1 MNSAQLRRLLYRLKN
16 QYATTNNAVVFV
28 AFFIAISWAWGSV
41 SVMQRNYKLQ
51 REIDSKERQATLM
64 TLENERLKYEKK
76 YYESD
81 EYKEMAVRQRLGLVM
96 PGENVVILPANSDA
110 AKQWDASQQTKQ
122 AANKPLEKPSNFET
136 WMTFLL
142 GGNRR
147 D

>member
-1 MNSAQLRRLLYRLKN
+1 MDSARVRRLLYRLKN

-51 REIDSKERQATLM
+51 REIDSKERQVTLM
-64 TLENERLKYEKK
+64 GLENERLKYEKK
-76 YYESD
+76 YYQSD
-81 EYKEMAVRQRLGLVM
+81 EYKEMAVRQRLGLVI
-96 PGENVVILPANSDA
+96 PGENVVILPANSAA
-110 AKQWDASQQTKQ
+110 AKQWDTSQQTKQ
-122 AANKPLEKPSNFET
+122 AVTKPIEKPSNFET

>member
-1 MNSAQLRRLLYRLKN
+1 MDSARIRRLVYKLKN
-16 QYATTNNAVVFV
+16 QYATTNNAVVAV

-64 TLENERLKYEKK
+64 SLENERLKYEQK
-76 YYESD
+76 YYQSD

-96 PGENVVILPANSDA
+96 PGEKVVSLPANSVG
-110 AKQWDASQQTKQ
+110 AKQWDASQQQKQ
-122 AANKPLEKPSNFET
+122 TTNRVIEKPTNFES

-142 GGNRR
+142 GGNRHN
-147 D
+147 

>member
-1 MNSAQLRRLLYRLKN
+1 MQNPQLRRILYKIKN
-16 QYATTNNAVVFV
+16 NLATMNNAVIFV

-41 SVMQRNYKLQ
+41 SVMERNYKLQ
-51 REIDSKERQATLM
+51 REIGSKERKAKLVE
-64 TLENERLKYEKK
+64 LENAQLKYEQK
-76 YYESD
+76 YYQSD

-96 PGENVVILPANSDA
+96 PGENVVVLPANSESAKKWDEQQQ
-110 AKQWDASQQTKQ
+110 AKQARQVTE
-122 AANKPLEKPSNFET
+122 EKPSNFET